1 LFGLAGTLV
10 PVSGFVL
17 AAAATVE
24 TASAEIPDVDRGEFR
39 GMYKI
44 TASTDPIF
52 PMTSNEEWFLDFGSG
67 ITAGKLSGSVAVS
80 LRQNPNVKVRIM
92 AWQYFPQ
99 QGSLIIGNQYAE
111 GSDKAV
117 AKGVWQFRSTS
128 QGVIFER
135 GTYQI
140 MLERAKP
147 GDY

>member
-1 LFGLAGTLV
+1 MFGMAGIVMPTVGFALASALV
-10 PVSGFVL
+10 QP
-17 AAAATVE
+17 AAA
-24 TASAEIPDVDRGEFR
+24 EIFSSDRGEFR

-44 TASTDPIF
+44 AASSDPIF
-52 PMTSNEEWFLDFGSG
+52 PMSSNQEWFLDFGSG
-67 ITAGKLSGSVAVS
+67 ISDGQLSGSVAVS
-80 LRQNPNVKVRIM
+80 LRQNPNVKVRIL

-99 QGSLIIGNQYAE
+99 QGSLLIGNPYSE

-128 QGVIFER
+128 SGVTFER

-140 MLERAKP
+140 KLERAQP